1 MTEQEILYTMALTR
15 VPNINLQNL
24 HILLDELGSA
34 TAVFEH
40 RKDVLDILPQANK
53 KLLDALAL
61 MEIQIPRAE
70 EELNFTQEN
79 HIQCLCLKDD
89 AYPIRM
95 RECPD
100 APLLVY
106 YKGNANL
113 NARHVLAIVGTRQ
126 ITEYGKDLCMHFVRD
141 LSQMCP
147 DALIISGLAYGVDIH
162 AQRAAL
168 DNGLNT
174 VGVVAHGL
182 DQIYPYRHRDTAAQM
197 LNHGGLLTEFM
208 SLTNADK
215 PNFVRRNRIVAGMA
229 DSVILIESAAKG
241 GGLITAE
248 IAQSYAR
255 SVFAF
260 PGNVGQPFSEGC
272 NNLIRDNGAGLI
284 SNAQDFV
291 KAMDWMDETLR
302 QRANADGIERNLFP
316 ELTPEEQQ
324 VVSLL
329 KESNDLQLNIITV
342 KTGIPIG
349 RLTALLFQLEMKG
362 VVKPLAGG
370 MYHLLL

>member
-24 HILLDELGSA
+24 HILLDEVGSA

-70 EELNFTQEN
+70 EELKFTQKN
-79 HIQCLCLKDD
+79 NIQCLCLKDD

-182 DQIYPYRHRDTAAQM
+182 DQIYPRAHQETAMKM
-197 LNHGGLLTEFM
+197 LSQGGLLTEFM
-208 SLTNADK
+208 SRTNPDK
-215 PNFVRRNRIVAGMA
+215 KNFVQRNRIVAGISDCA
-229 DSVILIESAAKG
+229 IIVESALKG
-241 GGLITAE
+241 GSLITAE
-248 IAQSYAR
+248 IADSYHR
-255 SVFAF
+255 DVFAF
-260 PGNVGQPFSEGC
+260 PGRVNDNCSKGC
-272 NNLIRDNGAGLI
+272 NELIRSNRAQLI
-284 SNAQDFV
+284 SNAEDFIQSMGWESEV
-291 KAMDWMDETLR
+291 KRKEQLGKGIQQQIFLDLSEDEQKIVNCLQKVDNKQINIISVET
-302 QRANADGIERNLFP
+302 GISIGL
-316 ELTPEEQQ
+316 LS
-324 VVSLL
+324 SLL
-329 KESNDLQLNIITV
+329 FN
-342 KTGIPIG
+342 
-349 RLTALLFQLEMKG
+349 LEMKG
-362 VVKPLAGG
+362 VVKMMNGG
-370 MYHLLL
+370 MYRLL

>member
-53 KLLDALAL
+53 KLQDALAL

-141 LSQMCP
+141 LSKMCP

-182 DQIYPYRHRDTAAQM
+182 DQIYPRAHQETARKM
-197 LNHGGLLTEFM
+197 LGQGGLLTEFM
-208 SLTNADK
+208 SRTNPDK
-215 PNFVRRNRIVAGMA
+215 KNFVQRNRIVAGIS
-229 DSVILIESAAKG
+229 DCTIIVESALKG
-241 GGLITAE
+241 GSLITAE
-248 IAQSYAR
+248 IADSYHR
-255 SVFAF
+255 DVFAF
-260 PGNVGQPFSEGC
+260 PGRVNDNCSKGC
-272 NNLIRDNGAGLI
+272 NELIRSNRAQLIGSAEDFIQSMGWESEVKRKEQLGKGIQQQIFLDLSEDEQKIVNCLQKVDNKQINIISVETGISIGLL
-284 SNAQDFV
+284 S
-291 KAMDWMDETLR
+291 
-302 QRANADGIERNLFP
+302 
-316 ELTPEEQQ
+316 
-324 VVSLL
+324 SLL
-329 KESNDLQLNIITV
+329 FN
-342 KTGIPIG
+342 
-349 RLTALLFQLEMKG
+349 LEMKG
-362 VVKPLAGG
+362 VVKMMNGG
-370 MYHLLL
+370 MYRLL

>member
-70 EELNFTQEN
+70 EELKFTQEN

-141 LSQMCP
+141 LGQMCP

-182 DQIYPYRHRDTAAQM
+182 DQIYPRAHQETARKM
-197 LNHGGLLTEFM
+197 LGQGGLLTEFM
-208 SLTNADK
+208 SRTNPDK
-215 PNFVRRNRIVAGMA
+215 KNFVQRNRIVAGISDCA
-229 DSVILIESAAKG
+229 IIVESALKG
-241 GGLITAE
+241 GSLITAE
-248 IAQSYAR
+248 IADSYHR
-255 SVFAF
+255 DVFAF
-260 PGNVGQPFSEGC
+260 PGRVNDNCSKGC
-272 NNLIRDNGAGLI
+272 NELIRSNRAQLIGNAEDFIQSMGWESEVKRKEQLGKGIQQQIFLDLSEDEQKIVNCLQKVDNKQINIISVETGISIGLL
-284 SNAQDFV
+284 S
-291 KAMDWMDETLR
+291 
-302 QRANADGIERNLFP
+302 
-316 ELTPEEQQ
+316 
-324 VVSLL
+324 SLL
-329 KESNDLQLNIITV
+329 FN
-342 KTGIPIG
+342 
-349 RLTALLFQLEMKG
+349 LEMKG
-362 VVKPLAGG
+362 VVKMMNGG
-370 MYHLLL
+370 MYRLL

>member
-24 HILLDELGSA
+24 HILLDEVGSA

-53 KLLDALAL
+53 KLQDALAL

-70 EELNFTQEN
+70 EELKFTQKN

-182 DQIYPYRHRDTAAQM
+182 DQIYPRAHQETARKM
-197 LNHGGLLTEFM
+197 LGQGGLLTEFM
-208 SLTNADK
+208 SRTNPDK
-215 PNFVRRNRIVAGMA
+215 KNFVQRNRIVAGIS
-229 DSVILIESAAKG
+229 DCTIIVESALKG
-241 GGLITAE
+241 GSLITAE
-248 IAQSYAR
+248 IADSYHR
-255 SVFAF
+255 DVFAF
-260 PGNVGQPFSEGC
+260 PGRVNDNCSKGC
-272 NNLIRDNGAGLI
+272 NELIRSNRAQLIGSAEDFIQSMGWESEVKRKEQLGKGIQQQIFLDLSEDEQKIVNCLQKVDNKQINIISVETGISIGLL
-284 SNAQDFV
+284 S
-291 KAMDWMDETLR
+291 
-302 QRANADGIERNLFP
+302 
-316 ELTPEEQQ
+316 
-324 VVSLL
+324 SLL
-329 KESNDLQLNIITV
+329 FN
-342 KTGIPIG
+342 
-349 RLTALLFQLEMKG
+349 LEMKG
-362 VVKPLAGG
+362 VVKMMNGG
-370 MYHLLL
+370 MYRLL

>member
-70 EELNFTQEN
+70 EELKFIQEN

-113 NARHVLAIVGTRQ
+113 NARHILAIVGTRQ

-182 DQIYPYRHRDTAAQM
+182 DQIYPRTHQETARKM
-197 LNHGGLLTEFM
+197 LGQGGLLTEFM
-208 SLTNADK
+208 SRTNPDK
-215 PNFVRRNRIVAGMA
+215 KNFVQRNRIVAGIS
-229 DSVILIESAAKG
+229 DCTIIVESALKG
-241 GGLITAE
+241 GSLITAE
-248 IAQSYAR
+248 IADSYHR
-255 SVFAF
+255 DVFAF
-260 PGNVGQPFSEGC
+260 PGRVNDNCSKGC
-272 NNLIRDNGAGLI
+272 NELIRSNRAQLI
-284 SNAQDFV
+284 SSAEDFV
-291 KAMDWMDETLR
+291 QSMGWESEVKRKEQLGKGIQQQIFPDLSEDEQKIVNCLQKVDNKQINIISVET
-302 QRANADGIERNLFP
+302 GISIGL
-316 ELTPEEQQ
+316 LS
-324 VVSLL
+324 SLL
-329 KESNDLQLNIITV
+329 FN
-342 KTGIPIG
+342 
-349 RLTALLFQLEMKG
+349 LEMKG
-362 VVKPLAGG
+362 VVKMMNGG
-370 MYHLLL
+370 MYRLL

>member
-24 HILLDELGSA
+24 HILLDEVGSA

-141 LSQMCP
+141 LSKMCP

-182 DQIYPYRHRDTAAQM
+182 DQIYPRAHQETARKM
-197 LNHGGLLTEFM
+197 LGQGGLLTEFM
-208 SLTNADK
+208 SRTNPDK
-215 PNFVRRNRIVAGMA
+215 KNFVQRNRIVAGISDCA
-229 DSVILIESAAKG
+229 IIVESALKG
-241 GGLITAE
+241 GSLITAE
-248 IAQSYAR
+248 IADSYHR
-255 SVFAF
+255 DVFAF
-260 PGNVGQPFSEGC
+260 PGRVNDNCSKGC
-272 NNLIRDNGAGLI
+272 NELIRSNRAQLIGSAEDFIQSMGWESEVKRKEQLGKGIQQQIFLDLSEDEQKIVNCLQKVDNKQINIISVETGISIGLL
-284 SNAQDFV
+284 S
-291 KAMDWMDETLR
+291 
-302 QRANADGIERNLFP
+302 
-316 ELTPEEQQ
+316 
-324 VVSLL
+324 SLL
-329 KESNDLQLNIITV
+329 FN
-342 KTGIPIG
+342 
-349 RLTALLFQLEMKG
+349 LEMKG
-362 VVKPLAGG
+362 VVKMMNGG
-370 MYHLLL
+370 MYRLL

>member
-141 LSQMCP
+141 LSKMCP

-182 DQIYPYRHRDTAAQM
+182 DQIYPRAHQETARKM
-197 LNHGGLLTEFM
+197 LGQGGLLTEFM
-208 SLTNADK
+208 SRTNPDK
-215 PNFVRRNRIVAGMA
+215 KNFVQRNRIVAGIS
-229 DSVILIESAAKG
+229 DCTIIVESALKG
-241 GGLITAE
+241 GSLITAE
-248 IAQSYAR
+248 IADSYHR
-255 SVFAF
+255 DVFAF
-260 PGNVGQPFSEGC
+260 PGRVNDNCSKGC
-272 NNLIRDNGAGLI
+272 NELIRSNRAQLIGSAEDFIQSMGWESEVKRKEQLGKGIQQQIFLDLSEDEQKIVNCLQKVDNKQINIISVETGISIGLL
-284 SNAQDFV
+284 S
-291 KAMDWMDETLR
+291 
-302 QRANADGIERNLFP
+302 
-316 ELTPEEQQ
+316 
-324 VVSLL
+324 SLL
-329 KESNDLQLNIITV
+329 FN
-342 KTGIPIG
+342 
-349 RLTALLFQLEMKG
+349 LEMKG
-362 VVKPLAGG
+362 VVKMMNGG
-370 MYHLLL
+370 MYRLL

>member
-53 KLLDALAL
+53 KLQDALAL

-70 EELNFTQEN
+70 EELKFTQKN
-79 HIQCLCLKDD
+79 NIQCLCLKDD

-126 ITEYGKDLCMHFVRD
+126 ITEYGKDLCRHFVRD
-141 LSQMCP
+141 LGQMCP
-147 DALIISGLAYGVDIH
+147 DTLIISGLAYGVDIH

-182 DQIYPYRHRDTAAQM
+182 DQIYPRAHQETARKM
-197 LNHGGLLTEFM
+197 LGQGGLLTEFM
-208 SLTNADK
+208 SRTNPDK
-215 PNFVRRNRIVAGMA
+215 KNFVQRNRIVAGISDCA
-229 DSVILIESAAKG
+229 IIVESALKG
-241 GGLITAE
+241 GSLITAE
-248 IAQSYAR
+248 IADSYHR
-255 SVFAF
+255 DVFAF
-260 PGNVGQPFSEGC
+260 PGRVNDNCSKGC
-272 NNLIRDNGAGLI
+272 NELIRSNRAQLI
-284 SNAQDFV
+284 SNAEDFIQSMGWESEV
-291 KAMDWMDETLR
+291 KRKEQLGKGIQQQIFLDLSENEQKIVNCLQKVDNKQINIISVET
-302 QRANADGIERNLFP
+302 GISIGL
-316 ELTPEEQQ
+316 LS
-324 VVSLL
+324 SLL
-329 KESNDLQLNIITV
+329 FN
-342 KTGIPIG
+342 
-349 RLTALLFQLEMKG
+349 LEMKG
-362 VVKPLAGG
+362 VVKMMNGG
-370 MYHLLL
+370 MYRLL

>member
-70 EELNFTQEN
+70 EELKFTQKN
-79 HIQCLCLKDD
+79 NIQCLCLKDD

-182 DQIYPYRHRDTAAQM
+182 DQIYPRAHQETAMKM
-197 LNHGGLLTEFM
+197 LSQGGLLTEFM
-208 SLTNADK
+208 SRTNPDK
-215 PNFVRRNRIVAGMA
+215 KNFVQRNRIVAGISDCA
-229 DSVILIESAAKG
+229 IIVESALKG
-241 GGLITAE
+241 GSLITAE
-248 IAQSYAR
+248 IADSYHR
-255 SVFAF
+255 DVFAF
-260 PGNVGQPFSEGC
+260 PGRVNDNCSKGC
-272 NNLIRDNGAGLI
+272 NELIRSNRAQLIGSAEDFIQSMGWESEVKRKEQLGIGIQQQIFLDLSEDEQKIVNCLQKVDNKQINIISVETGISIGLL
-284 SNAQDFV
+284 S
-291 KAMDWMDETLR
+291 
-302 QRANADGIERNLFP
+302 
-316 ELTPEEQQ
+316 
-324 VVSLL
+324 SLL
-329 KESNDLQLNIITV
+329 FN
-342 KTGIPIG
+342 
-349 RLTALLFQLEMKG
+349 LEMKG
-362 VVKPLAGG
+362 VVKMMNGG
-370 MYHLLL
+370 MYRLL

>member
-106 YKGNANL
+106 YKGSANL

-182 DQIYPYRHRDTAAQM
+182 DQIYPRAHQETARKM
-197 LNHGGLLTEFM
+197 LGQGGLLTEFM
-208 SLTNADK
+208 SRTNPDK
-215 PNFVRRNRIVAGMA
+215 KNFVQRNRIVAGISDCA
-229 DSVILIESAAKG
+229 IIVESALKG
-241 GGLITAE
+241 GSLITAE
-248 IAQSYAR
+248 IADSYHR
-255 SVFAF
+255 DVFAF
-260 PGNVGQPFSEGC
+260 PGRVNDNCSKGC
-272 NNLIRDNGAGLI
+272 NELIRSNRAQLI
-284 SNAQDFV
+284 SNAEDFIQSMGWESEV
-291 KAMDWMDETLR
+291 KRKEQLGKGIQQQIFLDLSEDEQKIVNCLQKVDNKQINIISVET
-302 QRANADGIERNLFP
+302 GISIGL
-316 ELTPEEQQ
+316 LS
-324 VVSLL
+324 SLL
-329 KESNDLQLNIITV
+329 FN
-342 KTGIPIG
+342 
-349 RLTALLFQLEMKG
+349 LEMKG
-362 VVKPLAGG
+362 VVKMMNGG
-370 MYHLLL
+370 MYRLL

>member
-70 EELNFTQEN
+70 EELKFTQKN
-79 HIQCLCLKDD
+79 NIQCLCLKDD

-182 DQIYPYRHRDTAAQM
+182 DQIYPRAHQETARKM
-197 LNHGGLLTEFM
+197 LGQGGLLTEFM
-208 SLTNADK
+208 SRTNPDK
-215 PNFVRRNRIVAGMA
+215 KNFVQRNRIVAGISDCA
-229 DSVILIESAAKG
+229 IIVESALKG
-241 GGLITAE
+241 GSLITAE
-248 IAQSYAR
+248 IADSYHR
-255 SVFAF
+255 DVFAF
-260 PGNVGQPFSEGC
+260 PGRVNDNCSKGC
-272 NNLIRDNGAGLI
+272 NELIRSNRAQLIGSAEDFIQSMGWESEVKRKEQLGKGIQQQIFLDLSEDEQKIVNCLQKVDNKQINIISVETGISIGLL
-284 SNAQDFV
+284 S
-291 KAMDWMDETLR
+291 
-302 QRANADGIERNLFP
+302 
-316 ELTPEEQQ
+316 
-324 VVSLL
+324 SLL
-329 KESNDLQLNIITV
+329 FN
-342 KTGIPIG
+342 
-349 RLTALLFQLEMKG
+349 LEMKG
-362 VVKPLAGG
+362 VVKMMNGG
-370 MYHLLL
+370 MYRLL

>member
-70 EELNFTQEN
+70 EELKFTQKN
-79 HIQCLCLKDD
+79 NIQCLCLKDD

-141 LSQMCP
+141 LSKMCP

-182 DQIYPYRHRDTAAQM
+182 DQIYPRAHQETARKM
-197 LNHGGLLTEFM
+197 LGQGGLLTEFM
-208 SLTNADK
+208 SRTNPDK
-215 PNFVRRNRIVAGMA
+215 KNFVQRNRIVAGISDCA
-229 DSVILIESAAKG
+229 IIVESALKG
-241 GGLITAE
+241 GSLITAE
-248 IAQSYAR
+248 IADSYHR
-255 SVFAF
+255 DVFAF
-260 PGNVGQPFSEGC
+260 PGRVNDNCSKGC
-272 NNLIRDNGAGLI
+272 NELIRSNRAQLIGSAEDFIQSMGWESEVKRKEQLGKGIQQQIFLDLSEDEQKIVNCLQKVDNKQINIISVETGISIGLL
-284 SNAQDFV
+284 S
-291 KAMDWMDETLR
+291 
-302 QRANADGIERNLFP
+302 
-316 ELTPEEQQ
+316 
-324 VVSLL
+324 SLL
-329 KESNDLQLNIITV
+329 FN
-342 KTGIPIG
+342 
-349 RLTALLFQLEMKG
+349 LEMKG
-362 VVKPLAGG
+362 VVKMMNGG
-370 MYHLLL
+370 MYRLL

>member
-24 HILLDELGSA
+24 HILLDEVGSA

-53 KLLDALAL
+53 KLQDALAL

-70 EELNFTQEN
+70 EELKFAQEN

-100 APLLVY
+100 APLLIY
-106 YKGNANL
+106 YKGSANL

-141 LSQMCP
+141 LSKMCP
-147 DALIISGLAYGVDIH
+147 DVLIISGLAYGVDIH

-182 DQIYPYRHRDTAAQM
+182 DQIYPRAHQETARKM
-197 LNHGGLLTEFM
+197 LGQGGLLTEFM
-208 SLTNADK
+208 SRTNPDK
-215 PNFVRRNRIVAGMA
+215 KNFVQRNRIVAGISDCA
-229 DSVILIESAAKG
+229 IIVESALKG
-241 GGLITAE
+241 GSLITAE
-248 IAQSYAR
+248 IADSYHR
-255 SVFAF
+255 DVFAF
-260 PGNVGQPFSEGC
+260 PGRVNDNCSKGC
-272 NNLIRDNGAGLI
+272 NELIRSNRAQLIGSAEDFIQSMGWESEVKRKEQLGKGIQQQIFLDLSEDEQKIVNCLQKVDNKQINIISVETGISIGLL
-284 SNAQDFV
+284 S
-291 KAMDWMDETLR
+291 
-302 QRANADGIERNLFP
+302 
-316 ELTPEEQQ
+316 
-324 VVSLL
+324 SLL
-329 KESNDLQLNIITV
+329 FN
-342 KTGIPIG
+342 
-349 RLTALLFQLEMKG
+349 LEMKG
-362 VVKPLAGG
+362 VVKMMNGG
-370 MYHLLL
+370 MYRLL

>member
-70 EELNFTQEN
+70 EELKFTQKN
-79 HIQCLCLKDD
+79 NIQCLCLKDD

-106 YKGNANL
+106 YKGSANL

-182 DQIYPYRHRDTAAQM
+182 DQIYPRAHQETARKM
-197 LNHGGLLTEFM
+197 LGQGGLLTEFM
-208 SLTNADK
+208 SRTNPDK
-215 PNFVRRNRIVAGMA
+215 KNFVQRNRIVAGIS
-229 DSVILIESAAKG
+229 DCTIIVESALKG
-241 GGLITAE
+241 GSLITAE
-248 IAQSYAR
+248 IADSYHR
-255 SVFAF
+255 DVFAF
-260 PGNVGQPFSEGC
+260 PGRVYDNCSKGC
-272 NNLIRDNGAGLI
+272 NELILSNRAQLIGSAEDFIQSMGWESEVKRKEQLGKGIQQQIFLDLSEDEQKIVNCLQKVDNKQINIISVETGISIGLL
-284 SNAQDFV
+284 S
-291 KAMDWMDETLR
+291 
-302 QRANADGIERNLFP
+302 
-316 ELTPEEQQ
+316 
-324 VVSLL
+324 SLL
-329 KESNDLQLNIITV
+329 FN
-342 KTGIPIG
+342 
-349 RLTALLFQLEMKG
+349 LEMKG
-362 VVKPLAGG
+362 VVKMMNGG
-370 MYHLLL
+370 MYRLL

>member
-53 KLLDALAL
+53 KLQDALAL

-70 EELNFTQEN
+70 EELKFTQKN

-182 DQIYPYRHRDTAAQM
+182 DQIYPRAHQETARKM
-197 LNHGGLLTEFM
+197 LGQGGLLTEFM
-208 SLTNADK
+208 SRTNPDK
-215 PNFVRRNRIVAGMA
+215 KNFVQRNRIVAGIS
-229 DSVILIESAAKG
+229 DCTIIVESALKG
-241 GGLITAE
+241 GSLITAE
-248 IAQSYAR
+248 IADSYHR
-255 SVFAF
+255 DVFAF
-260 PGNVGQPFSEGC
+260 PGRVNDNCSKGC
-272 NNLIRDNGAGLI
+272 NELIRSNRAQLIGSAEDFIQSMGWESEVKRKEQLGKGIQQQIFLDLSEDEQKIVNCLQKVDNKQINIISVETGISIGLL
-284 SNAQDFV
+284 S
-291 KAMDWMDETLR
+291 
-302 QRANADGIERNLFP
+302 
-316 ELTPEEQQ
+316 
-324 VVSLL
+324 SLL
-329 KESNDLQLNIITV
+329 FN
-342 KTGIPIG
+342 
-349 RLTALLFQLEMKG
+349 LEMKG
-362 VVKPLAGG
+362 VVKMMNGG
-370 MYHLLL
+370 MYRLL

>member
-70 EELNFTQEN
+70 EELKFTQKN
-79 HIQCLCLKDD
+79 NIQCLCLKDD

-106 YKGNANL
+106 YKGSANL

-141 LSQMCP
+141 LGQMCP

-182 DQIYPYRHRDTAAQM
+182 DQIYPRAHQETARKM
-197 LNHGGLLTEFM
+197 LGQGGLLTEFM
-208 SLTNADK
+208 SRTNPDK
-215 PNFVRRNRIVAGMA
+215 KNFVQRNRIVAGISDCA
-229 DSVILIESAAKG
+229 IIVESALKG
-241 GGLITAE
+241 GSLITAE
-248 IAQSYAR
+248 IADSYHR
-255 SVFAF
+255 DVFAF
-260 PGNVGQPFSEGC
+260 PGRVNDNCSKGC
-272 NNLIRDNGAGLI
+272 NELIRSNRAQLIGSAEDFIQSMGWESEVKRKEQLGIGIQQQIFLDLSEDEQKIVNCLQKVDNKQINIISVETGISIGLL
-284 SNAQDFV
+284 S
-291 KAMDWMDETLR
+291 
-302 QRANADGIERNLFP
+302 
-316 ELTPEEQQ
+316 
-324 VVSLL
+324 SLL
-329 KESNDLQLNIITV
+329 FN
-342 KTGIPIG
+342 
-349 RLTALLFQLEMKG
+349 LEMKG
-362 VVKPLAGG
+362 VVKMMNGG
-370 MYHLLL
+370 MYRLL

>member
-70 EELNFTQEN
+70 EELKFIQEN

-113 NARHVLAIVGTRQ
+113 NARHILAIVGTRQ

-147 DALIISGLAYGVDIH
+147 DVLIISGLAYGVDIH

-182 DQIYPYRHRDTAAQM
+182 DQIYPRTHQETARKM
-197 LNHGGLLTEFM
+197 LGQGGLLTEFM
-208 SLTNADK
+208 SRTNPDK
-215 PNFVRRNRIVAGMA
+215 KNFVQRNRIVAGIS
-229 DSVILIESAAKG
+229 DCTIIVESALKG
-241 GGLITAE
+241 GSLITAE
-248 IAQSYAR
+248 IADSYHR
-255 SVFAF
+255 DVFAF
-260 PGNVGQPFSEGC
+260 PGRVNDNCSKGC
-272 NNLIRDNGAGLI
+272 NELIRSNRAQLI
-284 SNAQDFV
+284 SNAEDFIQSMGWESEV
-291 KAMDWMDETLR
+291 KRKEQLGKGIQQQIFPDLSEDEQKIVNCLQKVDNKQINIISVET
-302 QRANADGIERNLFP
+302 GISIGL
-316 ELTPEEQQ
+316 LS
-324 VVSLL
+324 SLL
-329 KESNDLQLNIITV
+329 FN
-342 KTGIPIG
+342 
-349 RLTALLFQLEMKG
+349 LEMKG
-362 VVKPLAGG
+362 VVKMMNGG
-370 MYHLLL
+370 MYRLL

>member
-70 EELNFTQEN
+70 EELKFTQKN

-182 DQIYPYRHRDTAAQM
+182 DQIYPRAHQETARKM
-197 LNHGGLLTEFM
+197 LGQGGLLTEFM
-208 SLTNADK
+208 SRTNPDK
-215 PNFVRRNRIVAGMA
+215 KNFVQRNRIVAGIS
-229 DSVILIESAAKG
+229 DCTIIVESALKG
-241 GGLITAE
+241 GSLITAE
-248 IAQSYAR
+248 IADSYHR
-255 SVFAF
+255 DVFAF
-260 PGNVGQPFSEGC
+260 PGRVNDNCSKGC
-272 NNLIRDNGAGLI
+272 NELIRSNRAQLIGSAEDFIQSMGWESEVKRKEQLGKGIQQQIFLDLSEDEQKIVNCLQKVDNKQINIISVETGISIGLL
-284 SNAQDFV
+284 S
-291 KAMDWMDETLR
+291 
-302 QRANADGIERNLFP
+302 
-316 ELTPEEQQ
+316 
-324 VVSLL
+324 SLL
-329 KESNDLQLNIITV
+329 FN
-342 KTGIPIG
+342 
-349 RLTALLFQLEMKG
+349 LEMKG
-362 VVKPLAGG
+362 VVKMMNGG
-370 MYHLLL
+370 MYRLL

>member
-79 HIQCLCLKDD
+79 HIQCLYLKDD

-106 YKGNANL
+106 YKGSANL

-182 DQIYPYRHRDTAAQM
+182 DQIYPRAHQETARKM
-197 LNHGGLLTEFM
+197 LGQGGLLTEFM
-208 SLTNADK
+208 SRTNPDK
-215 PNFVRRNRIVAGMA
+215 KNFVQRNRIVAGISDCA
-229 DSVILIESAAKG
+229 IIVESALKG
-241 GGLITAE
+241 GSLITAE
-248 IAQSYAR
+248 IADSYHR
-255 SVFAF
+255 DVFAF
-260 PGNVGQPFSEGC
+260 PGRVNDNCSKGC
-272 NNLIRDNGAGLI
+272 NELIRSNRAQLI
-284 SNAQDFV
+284 SNAEDFIQSMGWESEV
-291 KAMDWMDETLR
+291 KRKEQLGKGIQQQIFLDLSEDEQKIVNCLQKVDNKQINIISVET
-302 QRANADGIERNLFP
+302 GISIGL
-316 ELTPEEQQ
+316 LS
-324 VVSLL
+324 SLL
-329 KESNDLQLNIITV
+329 FN
-342 KTGIPIG
+342 
-349 RLTALLFQLEMKG
+349 LEMKG
-362 VVKPLAGG
+362 VVKMMNGG
-370 MYHLLL
+370 MYRLL

>member
-141 LSQMCP
+141 LSKMCP

-182 DQIYPYRHRDTAAQM
+182 DQIYPRAHQETARKM
-197 LNHGGLLTEFM
+197 LGQGGLLTEFM
-208 SLTNADK
+208 SRTNPDK
-215 PNFVRRNRIVAGMA
+215 KNFVQRNRIVAGISDCA
-229 DSVILIESAAKG
+229 IIVESALKG
-241 GGLITAE
+241 GSLITAE
-248 IAQSYAR
+248 IADSYHR
-255 SVFAF
+255 DVFAF
-260 PGNVGQPFSEGC
+260 PGRVNDNCSKGC
-272 NNLIRDNGAGLI
+272 NELIRSNRAQLIGSAEDFIQSMGWESEVKRKEQLGKGIQQQIFLDLSEDEQKIVNCLQKVDNKQINIISVETGISIGLL
-284 SNAQDFV
+284 S
-291 KAMDWMDETLR
+291 
-302 QRANADGIERNLFP
+302 
-316 ELTPEEQQ
+316 
-324 VVSLL
+324 SLL
-329 KESNDLQLNIITV
+329 FN
-342 KTGIPIG
+342 
-349 RLTALLFQLEMKG
+349 LEMKG
-362 VVKPLAGG
+362 VVKMMNGG
-370 MYHLLL
+370 MYRLL

>member
-24 HILLDELGSA
+24 HILLDEVGSA

-100 APLLVY
+100 APLLIY
-106 YKGNANL
+106 YKGSANL

-182 DQIYPYRHRDTAAQM
+182 DQIYPRAHQETARKM
-197 LNHGGLLTEFM
+197 LGQGGLLTEFM
-208 SLTNADK
+208 SRTNPDK
-215 PNFVRRNRIVAGMA
+215 KNFVQRNRIVAGISDCA
-229 DSVILIESAAKG
+229 IIVESALKG
-241 GGLITAE
+241 GSLITAE
-248 IAQSYAR
+248 IADSYHR
-255 SVFAF
+255 DVFAF
-260 PGNVGQPFSEGC
+260 PGRVNDNCSKGC
-272 NNLIRDNGAGLI
+272 NELIRSNRAQLI
-284 SNAQDFV
+284 SNAEDFIQSMGWESEV
-291 KAMDWMDETLR
+291 KRKEQLGKGIQQQIFLDLSEDEQKIVNCLQKVDNKQINIISVET
-302 QRANADGIERNLFP
+302 GISIGL
-316 ELTPEEQQ
+316 LS
-324 VVSLL
+324 SLL
-329 KESNDLQLNIITV
+329 FN
-342 KTGIPIG
+342 
-349 RLTALLFQLEMKG
+349 LEMKG
-362 VVKPLAGG
+362 VVKMMNGG
-370 MYHLLL
+370 MYRLL

>member
-70 EELNFTQEN
+70 EELKFIQEN

-113 NARHVLAIVGTRQ
+113 NARHILAIVGTRQ

-168 DNGLNT
+168 DNELNT

-182 DQIYPYRHRDTAAQM
+182 DQIYPRTHQETARKM
-197 LNHGGLLTEFM
+197 LGQGGLLTEFM
-208 SLTNADK
+208 SRTNPDK
-215 PNFVRRNRIVAGMA
+215 KNFVQRNRIVAGIS
-229 DSVILIESAAKG
+229 DCTIIVESALKG
-241 GGLITAE
+241 GSLITAE
-248 IAQSYAR
+248 IADSYHR
-255 SVFAF
+255 DVFAF
-260 PGNVGQPFSEGC
+260 PGRVNDNCSKGC
-272 NNLIRDNGAGLI
+272 NELIRSNRAQLI
-284 SNAQDFV
+284 SNAEDFIQSMGWESEV
-291 KAMDWMDETLR
+291 KRKEQLGKGIQQQIFPDLSEDEQKIVNCLQKVDNKQINIISVET
-302 QRANADGIERNLFP
+302 GISIGL
-316 ELTPEEQQ
+316 LS
-324 VVSLL
+324 SLL
-329 KESNDLQLNIITV
+329 FN
-342 KTGIPIG
+342 
-349 RLTALLFQLEMKG
+349 LEMKG
-362 VVKPLAGG
+362 VVKMMNGG
-370 MYHLLL
+370 MYRLL